1 MTTMKRSRFLSLLLI
16 SSLTLVS
23 CAEEQRQTSRALYDN
38 REDCEREWGKA
49 SDTCQVSSGGYH
61 YGPYFLF
68 LGGRGYYYPY
78 SNGVPSSNA
87 LAAPASAQF
96 SSTGALQSRGIVRS
110 TSISRGGFGVR
121 GGFGARGGFGG

>member
-1 MTTMKRSRFLSLLLI
+1 MTPIKRSRFLSLLLI

-38 REDCEREWGKA
+38 REDCEREWGTA
-49 SDTCQVSSGGYH
+49 SDTCQVSNGGYH
-61 YGPYFLF
+61 YGPHFLY

-78 SNGVPSSNA
+78 NNGVPSNNA

-110 TSISRGGFGVR
+110 TGIAR
-121 GGFGARGGFGG
+121 GGFGAQRGFGFGG